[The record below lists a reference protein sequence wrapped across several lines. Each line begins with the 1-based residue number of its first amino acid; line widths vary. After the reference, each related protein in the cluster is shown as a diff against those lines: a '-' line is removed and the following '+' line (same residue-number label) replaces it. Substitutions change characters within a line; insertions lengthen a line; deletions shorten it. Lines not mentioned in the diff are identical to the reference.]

1 MKVVCD
7 SCQAKYQVPDE
18 RVAGKKLKIRCKR
31 CGATVLIRGDL
42 LSAGDS
48 AVGGDLSQTLLG
60 AGAPDM
66 LDMTGA
72 ERASLPPD
80 ALELGHQHEHGD
92 HGDHGDHAD
101 HGDHGDDDYEWHV
114 SLDGDTQGPFN
125 TAGLQEWLNSTPSG
139 WDAHVWREGFPDW
152 LDARACAEL
161 GPAPVAPVLSSLQ
174 DDELPT
180 QTFNAN
186 SYEGASFM
194 AEMAAPRSA
203 QPVGGRARVAS
214 DIVDAGARAH
224 NAQSTAYAAP
234 RESASYGSSYAS
246 GGSSRPISSAPL
258 STPAAGGATY
268 TPGPNPGFA
277 SGEASGLI
285 DIRALASLARQ
296 STTQIAKNADSTG
309 ATKNHAHSNRPGQ
322 GQGHGQAHGAPGSNG
337 ANGNATGANA
347 IAKGPGSGRPDSSG
361 LSYGND
367 EDARIHLAA
376 QPTGFGRFDSL
387 APVSNS
393 VSSNAALPLAIL
405 GGCALV
411 AAAVLAAVLFNR
423 KPAPDTATAP
433 VPVTQEH
440 QQSESSAAT
449 AMPPAEQGTGTGTGT
464 GTGMENKDKGQQK
477 AAPAEGHAP
486 APHTADDEP
495 TVAPAS
501 VEAAESDEQS
511 KAKRLRA
518 TTGAAEAEHAA
529 KEAQAAAE
537 AKKNDKPAPSESPE
551 AMLADRAK
559 PVKQPAPTLTVTP
572 LGAAPP
578 QAEEPKPAP
587 ADGAKVIPEPDPM
600 LAAKPQPKPAPAANR
615 SIDDLL
621 TGATGDKPAS
631 SAVPA
636 PAPTTTPA
644 ANPPSVQEAEDLPDQ
659 PSRDE
664 TLAAM
669 RGVEAA
675 VRSCAANETL
685 TGTAE
690 VAINVAGATGRVT
703 SATVTGITGTVGSCI
718 ARAVRNARFPRF
730 SRQVFSIKYPYR
742 F

>member
-42 LSAGDS
+42 LG
-48 AVGGDLSQTLLG
+48 AVGADAAVSGDLNQTLSG
-60 AGAPDM
+60 SGAPDV
-66 LDMTGA
+66 LDMSGA
-72 ERASLPPD
+72 ERASVPPD
-80 ALELGHQHEHGD
+80 SELSTHG
-92 HGDHGDHAD
+92 HAD
-101 HGDHGDDDYEWHV
+101 GDYEWHV

-125 TAGLQEWLNSTPSG
+125 TAALRQWLNATPSG

-152 LDARACAEL
+152 IDARACAEL
-161 GPAPVAPVLSSLQ
+161 GPPPAAPAIASLQ

-186 SYEGASFM
+186 SFEGASFM

-203 QPVGGRARVAS
+203 QPVAGRARVAS
-214 DIVDAGARAH
+214 DIVDSGARAH
-224 NAQSTAYAAP
+224 SSAYAAP
-234 RESASYGSSYAS
+234 RESASYGGSYAS
-246 GGSSRPISSAPL
+246 AGSSRPISTAPL
-258 STPAAGGATY
+258 SPMPMSTPPGGGATY

-309 ATKNHAHSNRPGQ
+309 ATKNQSGRPPSGSHSS
-322 GQGHGQAHGAPGSNG
+322 A
-337 ANGNATGANA
+337 
-347 IAKGPGSGRPDSSG
+347 AKNSGRPDSG

-367 EDARIHLAA
+367 EDARIALAA
-376 QPTGFGRFDSL
+376 QPSGFGRFDSL
-387 APVSNS
+387 APVSHS

-423 KPAPDTATAP
+423 KPAAEGSAIP
-433 VPVTQEH
+433 VPITQDH
-440 QQSESSAAT
+440 QQSESAAT
-449 AMPPAEQGTGTGTGT
+449 AMPPPEQGASPA
-464 GTGMENKDKGQQK
+464 GMDKDKPKG
-477 AAPAEGHAP
+477 APAEAP
-486 APHTADDEP
+486 ADEEP
-495 TVAPAS
+495 QVAPAS
-501 VEAAESDEQS
+501 VEAAESDEQA
-511 KAKRLRA
+511 KAKRVRA
-518 TTGAAEAEHAA
+518 PSGAVEPEHAA
-529 KEAQAAAE
+529 AAVAAAD
-537 AKKNDKPAPSESPE
+537 AKKKEDKPAEKPDSPE
-551 AMLADRAK
+551 AMSAERAK
-559 PVKQPAPTLTVTP
+559 PVKQPPPPLTVTP

-578 QAEEPKPAP
+578 AEEPKPVS
-587 ADGAKVIPEPDPM
+587 ADAAKAAPEPDA
-600 LAAKPQPKPAPAANR
+600 LAAAKPQPKPAPAANR

-621 TGATGDKPAS
+621 AGATGDKPAS
-631 SAVPA
+631 SAAPA
-636 PAPTTTPA
+636 PAPTSTPA
-644 ANPPSVQEAEDLPDQ
+644 ANPASTQEAEDLPEQ

-675 VRSCAANETL
+675 VRACAANETV

-730 SRQVFSIKYPYR
+730 SRSTFTIKYPYR